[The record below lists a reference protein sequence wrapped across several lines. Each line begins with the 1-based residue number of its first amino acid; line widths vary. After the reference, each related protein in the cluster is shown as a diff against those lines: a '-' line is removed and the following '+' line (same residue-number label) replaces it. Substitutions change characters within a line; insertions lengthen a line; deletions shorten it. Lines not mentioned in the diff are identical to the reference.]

1 MYEVKK
7 LVKNFDKVKVLK
19 EIDLDIKEGEKIV
32 IIGPSGSGKST
43 LLRCLGRL
51 ESPTSGK
58 IYFNDKDITKIHNT
72 HEIGMVF
79 QSFNL
84 FENLTVLENITLAP
98 IKTKL
103 LSKQEAI
110 KKAREYLKQ
119 IKLEDKENNY
129 PADLSGGQKQRVA
142 IIRALI
148 TNPKV
153 ILFDEPTSALD
164 REMIEE
170 VLNLMEE
177 VAKEGMTMIVVTHE
191 LNFAS
196 NFATKIIFMD
206 EGKILESGSPKE
218 LFNNPKTERLK
229 EFLKGWKSE
238 RYKS

>member
-7 LVKNFDKVKVLK
+7 LVKKFDKVKVLK

-58 IYFNDKDITKIHNT
+58 IYFDNKDITKIHNT

-142 IIRALI
+142 IIRALM

-170 VLNLMEE
+170 VLNLMED

-229 EFLKGWKSE
+229 EFLKG
-238 RYKS
+238 

>member
-7 LVKNFDKVKVLK
+7 LVKKFDKVKVLK

-58 IYFNDKDITKIHNT
+58 IYFDNKDITKIHNT

-142 IIRALI
+142 IIRALM

-170 VLNLMEE
+170 VLNLMED

-196 NFATKIIFMD
+196 NFATKIIFMN

-229 EFLKGWKSE
+229 EFLKG
-238 RYKS
+238 

>member
-7 LVKNFDKVKVLK
+7 LVKKFDKVKVLK

-58 IYFNDKDITKIHNT
+58 IYFNNKDITKIHNT

-119 IKLEDKENNY
+119 IKLEDKENDY

-142 IIRALI
+142 IIRALM

-170 VLNLMEE
+170 VLNLMED
-177 VAKEGMTMIVVTHE
+177 VAKEGITMIVVTHE

-229 EFLKGWKSE
+229 EFLKG
-238 RYKS
+238 

>member
-7 LVKNFDKVKVLK
+7 LVKKFDKVKVLK
-19 EIDLDIKEGEKIV
+19 EIDLDIKEGKKIV

-58 IYFNDKDITKIHNT
+58 IYFDNKDITKIHNT

-103 LSKQEAI
+103 LNKKEAI

-142 IIRALI
+142 IIRALM

-170 VLNLMEE
+170 VLNLMED
-177 VAKEGMTMIVVTHE
+177 VAKEGITMIVVTHE

-229 EFLKGWKSE
+229 EFLKG
-238 RYKS
+238 

>member
-7 LVKNFDKVKVLK
+7 LVKKFDKVMVLK

-51 ESPTSGK
+51 ECPTSGK
-58 IYFNDKDITKIHNT
+58 IYFDNKDITKIHNT

-103 LSKQEAI
+103 LSKQETI

-119 IKLEDKENNY
+119 IKLEDKENDY

-142 IIRALI
+142 IIRALM

-170 VLNLMEE
+170 VLNLMED

-229 EFLKGWKSE
+229 EFLKG
-238 RYKS
+238 

>member
-1 MYEVKK
+1 MYEIKK
-7 LVKNFDKVKVLK
+7 LVKKFDEVTVLK

-58 IYFNDKDITKIHNT
+58 IYFNNKDITKINNT

-142 IIRALI
+142 IIRALM

-170 VLNLMEE
+170 VLNLMED
-177 VAKEGMTMIVVTHE
+177 VAKEGITMIVVTHE

-229 EFLKGWKSE
+229 EFLKG
-238 RYKS
+238 

>member
-7 LVKNFDKVKVLK
+7 LVKKFDKVKVLK

-58 IYFNDKDITKIHNT
+58 IYFDNKDITKIHNT

-84 FENLTVLENITLAP
+84 FENLTVLENITLAL

-103 LSKQEAI
+103 LNKKETI

-142 IIRALI
+142 IIRALM

-170 VLNLMEE
+170 VLNLMED

-218 LFNNPKTERLK
+218 LFNSPKTERLK

>member
-7 LVKNFDKVKVLK
+7 LVKNFDKIKVLK
-19 EIDLDIKEGEKIV
+19 EIDLKVKEGEKIV

-51 ESPTSGK
+51 ERPTSGK

-229 EFLKGWKSE
+229 EFLKG
-238 RYKS
+238 

>member
-7 LVKNFDKVKVLK
+7 LVKKFDKVKVLK
-19 EIDLDIKEGEKIV
+19 EIDLDIKEVEKIV

-51 ESPTSGK
+51 ECPTSGK
-58 IYFNDKDITKIHNT
+58 IYFNNKDITKIHNT

-103 LSKQEAI
+103 LNKKEAI

-142 IIRALI
+142 IIRALM

-170 VLNLMEE
+170 VLNLMED
-177 VAKEGMTMIVVTHE
+177 VAKEGITMIVVTHE

-229 EFLKGWKSE
+229 EFLKG
-238 RYKS
+238 

>member
-7 LVKNFDKVKVLK
+7 LVKKFDKVKVLK

-58 IYFNDKDITKIHNT
+58 IYFDNKDITKIHNT

-103 LSKQEAI
+103 LNKKEAI

-142 IIRALI
+142 IIRALM

-170 VLNLMEE
+170 VLNLMED

-229 EFLKGWKSE
+229 EFLKG
-238 RYKS
+238 

>member
-7 LVKNFDKVKVLK
+7 LVKKFDKVKVLK

-58 IYFNDKDITKIHNT
+58 IYFDNKDITKIHNT

-84 FENLTVLENITLAP
+84 FENLTVLENITLAH

-110 KKAREYLKQ
+110 KKAKEYLKQ

-142 IIRALI
+142 IIRALM

-170 VLNLMEE
+170 VLNLMED

-196 NFATKIIFMD
+196 NFATKIIFMN

-229 EFLKGWKSE
+229 EFLKG
-238 RYKS
+238 

>member
-7 LVKNFDKVKVLK
+7 LVKKFDKVKVLK

-58 IYFNDKDITKIHNT
+58 IYFNNKDITKIHNT

-103 LSKQEAI
+103 LNKKEAI

-142 IIRALI
+142 IIRALM

-170 VLNLMEE
+170 VLNLMED
-177 VAKEGMTMIVVTHE
+177 VAKEGITMIVVTHE

-229 EFLKGWKSE
+229 EFLKE
-238 RYKS
+238 

>member
-7 LVKNFDKVKVLK
+7 LVKKFDKVKVLK

-32 IIGPSGSGKST
+32 IIGQTGSGKST

-51 ESPTSGK
+51 EIPTSGK
-58 IYFNDKDITKIHNT
+58 IYFNNKDITKINNT

-142 IIRALI
+142 IIRALM

-170 VLNLMEE
+170 VLNLMED

-229 EFLKGWKSE
+229 EFLKG
-238 RYKS
+238 

>member
-7 LVKNFDKVKVLK
+7 LVKKFDKVKVLK

-58 IYFNDKDITKIHNT
+58 IYFNNKDITKIHNT

-110 KKAREYLKQ
+110 KKAKEYLKQ

-129 PADLSGGQKQRVA
+129 PADLSGGKKQRVA
-142 IIRALI
+142 IIRALM

-170 VLNLMEE
+170 VLNLMED
-177 VAKEGMTMIVVTHE
+177 VAKEGMTMTVVTHE

-229 EFLKGWKSE
+229 EFLKG
-238 RYKS
+238 

>member
-7 LVKNFDKVKVLK
+7 LVKKFDKVKVLK

-58 IYFNDKDITKIHNT
+58 IYFNNKDITKIHNT

-142 IIRALI
+142 IIRALM

-170 VLNLMEE
+170 VLNLMED

-229 EFLKGWKSE
+229 EFLKG
-238 RYKS
+238 

>member
-7 LVKNFDKVKVLK
+7 LVKKFDKVKVLK

-58 IYFNDKDITKIHNT
+58 IYFDNKDITKIHNT

-110 KKAREYLKQ
+110 KKAKEYLKQ

-142 IIRALI
+142 IIRALM

-170 VLNLMEE
+170 VLNLMED
-177 VAKEGMTMIVVTHE
+177 VAKEGITMIVVTHE

-196 NFATKIIFMD
+196 NFATKIIFMN

-229 EFLKGWKSE
+229 EFLKG
-238 RYKS
+238 

>member
-7 LVKNFDKVKVLK
+7 LVKKFDKVKVLK

-58 IYFNDKDITKIHNT
+58 IYFNNKDITKIHNT

-110 KKAREYLKQ
+110 KKAKEYLKQ

-142 IIRALI
+142 IIRALM

-170 VLNLMEE
+170 VLNLMED

-196 NFATKIIFMD
+196 NFATKIIFMN

-229 EFLKGWKSE
+229 EFLKG
-238 RYKS
+238 

>member
-7 LVKNFDKVKVLK
+7 LVKKFDKVKVLK

-58 IYFNDKDITKIHNT
+58 IYFDNKDITKIHNT

-84 FENLTVLENITLAP
+84 FENLTVLENITLAL

-103 LSKQEAI
+103 LNKKETI

-142 IIRALI
+142 IIRALM

-170 VLNLMEE
+170 VLNLMED

-218 LFNNPKTERLK
+218 LFNSPKTERLK
-229 EFLKGWKSE
+229 EFLKG
-238 RYKS
+238 

>member
-1 MYEVKK
+1 M
-7 LVKNFDKVKVLK
+7 VLK

-58 IYFNDKDITKIHNT
+58 IYFDNKDITKIHNT

-103 LSKQEAI
+103 LSKQETI

-142 IIRALI
+142 IIRALM

-170 VLNLMEE
+170 VLNLMED
-177 VAKEGMTMIVVTHE
+177 VAKEEMTMIVVTHE

-229 EFLKGWKSE
+229 EFLKG
-238 RYKS
+238 

>member
-7 LVKNFDKVKVLK
+7 IVKKFDKVKVLK

-58 IYFNDKDITKIHNT
+58 IYFDNKDITKIHNT

-110 KKAREYLKQ
+110 KKAKEYLKQ

-142 IIRALI
+142 IIRALM

-170 VLNLMEE
+170 VLNLMED

-196 NFATKIIFMD
+196 NFATKIIFMN

-229 EFLKGWKSE
+229 EFLKG
-238 RYKS
+238 

>member
-7 LVKNFDKVKVLK
+7 LVKKFDKVKVLK

-51 ESPTSGK
+51 ERPTSGK

-103 LSKQEAI
+103 LSKKAAI

-170 VLNLMEE
+170 VLNLMED

-229 EFLKGWKSE
+229 EFLKG
-238 RYKS
+238 

>member
-7 LVKNFDKVKVLK
+7 LVKKFDEVTVLK
-19 EIDLDIKEGEKIV
+19 QIDLDIKEGEKIV

-58 IYFNDKDITKIHNT
+58 IYFNNKDITKIHNT

-103 LSKQEAI
+103 LNKKEAI

-142 IIRALI
+142 IIRALM

-170 VLNLMEE
+170 VLNLMED
-177 VAKEGMTMIVVTHE
+177 VAKEGITMIVVTHE

-229 EFLKGWKSE
+229 EFLKG
-238 RYKS
+238 

>member
-7 LVKNFDKVKVLK
+7 LVKKFDKVKVLK

-110 KKAREYLKQ
+110 KKAKEYLKQ

-142 IIRALI
+142 IIRALM

-170 VLNLMEE
+170 VLNLMED

-196 NFATKIIFMD
+196 NFATKIIFMN

-229 EFLKGWKSE
+229 EFLKG
-238 RYKS
+238 

>member
-7 LVKNFDKVKVLK
+7 LVKKFDKVKVLK

-58 IYFNDKDITKIHNT
+58 IYFNNKDITKIHNT

-142 IIRALI
+142 IIRALM

-170 VLNLMEE
+170 VLNLMED

-196 NFATKIIFMD
+196 NFATKIIFMN

-229 EFLKGWKSE
+229 EFLKG
-238 RYKS
+238 

>member
-7 LVKNFDKVKVLK
+7 LVKKFDKVKVLK

-58 IYFNDKDITKIHNT
+58 IYFDNKDITKIHNT

-103 LSKQEAI
+103 LSKKAAI

-142 IIRALI
+142 IIRALM

-170 VLNLMEE
+170 VLNLMED

-196 NFATKIIFMD
+196 NFATKIIFMN

-229 EFLKGWKSE
+229 EFLKG
-238 RYKS
+238 

>member
-7 LVKNFDKVKVLK
+7 LVKKFDEVTVLK

-58 IYFNDKDITKIHNT
+58 IYFNNKDITKIHNT

-142 IIRALI
+142 IIRALM

-170 VLNLMEE
+170 VLNLMED
-177 VAKEGMTMIVVTHE
+177 VAKEGITMIVVTHE

-229 EFLKGWKSE
+229 EFLKG
-238 RYKS
+238 

>member
-7 LVKNFDKVKVLK
+7 LVKKFDKVKVLK

-58 IYFNDKDITKIHNT
+58 IYFNNKDITKIHNT

-142 IIRALI
+142 IIRALM

-170 VLNLMEE
+170 VLNLMED
-177 VAKEGMTMIVVTHE
+177 VAKEGITMIVVTHE

-229 EFLKGWKSE
+229 EFLKG
-238 RYKS
+238 

>member
-7 LVKNFDKVKVLK
+7 LVKKFDKVKVLK

-58 IYFNDKDITKIHNT
+58 IYFDNKDITKIHNT

-110 KKAREYLKQ
+110 KKAKEYLKQ

-170 VLNLMEE
+170 VLNLMED

-196 NFATKIIFMD
+196 NFATKIIFMN

-229 EFLKGWKSE
+229 EFLKG
-238 RYKS
+238 

>member
-7 LVKNFDKVKVLK
+7 LVKKFDEVTVLK
-19 EIDLDIKEGEKIV
+19 QIDLDIKEGEKIV

-58 IYFNDKDITKIHNT
+58 IYFNNKDITKIHNT

-119 IKLEDKENNY
+119 IKLEDKENDY

-142 IIRALI
+142 IIRALM

-170 VLNLMEE
+170 VLNLMED
-177 VAKEGMTMIVVTHE
+177 VAKEGITMIVVTHE

-229 EFLKGWKSE
+229 EFLKG
-238 RYKS
+238 

>member
-7 LVKNFDKVKVLK
+7 LVKKFDEVTVLK
-19 EIDLDIKEGEKIV
+19 QIDLDIKEGEKIV

-58 IYFNDKDITKIHNT
+58 IYFNNKDITKIHNT

-119 IKLEDKENNY
+119 IKLEDKENDY

-142 IIRALI
+142 IIRALM

-170 VLNLMEE
+170 VLNLMED
-177 VAKEGMTMIVVTHE
+177 VAKEGITMIVVTHE

-218 LFNNPKTERLK
+218 LFNSPKTERLK
-229 EFLKGWKSE
+229 EFLKG
-238 RYKS
+238 

>member
-7 LVKNFDKVKVLK
+7 LVKKFGKVEVLK
-19 EIDLDIKEGEKIV
+19 KIDLVVENGEKIV

-51 ESPTSGK
+51 EKATSGK
-58 IYFNDKDITKIHNT
+58 IYFCDKDINKISKT

-103 LSKQEAI
+103 MNKETAI
-110 KKAREYLKQ
+110 EKAKDYLKK
-119 IKLEDKENNY
+119 IKLDDKENAY

-142 IIRALI
+142 IIRALM
-148 TNPKV
+148 TDPKV

-177 VAKEGMTMIVVTHE
+177 VAKSGITMIVVTHE
-191 LNFAS
+191 LNFAY

-206 EGKILESGSPKE
+206 DGKILESGSPQE
-218 LFNNPKTERLK
+218 LFNNPQTERLK
-229 EFLKGWKSE
+229 EFLKN
-238 RYKS
+238 